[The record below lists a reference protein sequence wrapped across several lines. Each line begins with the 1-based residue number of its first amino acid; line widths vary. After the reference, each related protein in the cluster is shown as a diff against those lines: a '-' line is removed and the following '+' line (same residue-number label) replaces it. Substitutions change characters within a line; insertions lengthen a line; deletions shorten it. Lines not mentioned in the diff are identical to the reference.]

1 MMRGNDTSS
10 SPVHQ
15 LKTPNSAAIIPIRL
29 QLRVSNYRL
38 LGAKIGLLDGN

>member
-1 MMRGNDTSS
+1 VLRGNDTSN

-15 LKTPNSAAIIPIRL
+15 LKTPSSAAIIPIRL
-29 QLRVSNYRL
+29 QLRLSNYRL